1 MAKPKNLNAITHQ
14 LLDLMEDMK
23 GGNVRVADA
32 KERINAFGKA
42 TNMIKLQLE
51 ANVIM
56 NKQPDVKMPEWLEE
70 E

>member
-23 GGNVRVADA
+23 DGNVRVADA

-51 ANVIM
+51 ANVI
-56 NKQPDVKMPEWLEE
+56 NDKRPNVKMPEWLQD
-70 E
+70 

>member
-1 MAKPKNLNAITHQ
+1 MAKPKNLNELTHH

-23 GGNVRVADA
+23 DGNIRVADA

-51 ANVIM
+51 ANVIVD
-56 NKQPDVKMPEWLEE
+56 KRPSVFMPEMLED
-70 E
+70 

>member
-1 MAKPKNLNAITHQ
+1 MAKPKNLNELTHH

-23 GGNVRVADA
+23 DGNIRVADA

-51 ANVIM
+51 ANVIVD
-56 NKQPDVKMPEWLEE
+56 KRPSVVMPEMLED
-70 E
+70 